1 MNSSIVWLKT
11 KRLLQ
16 FFLLMTV
23 IAPVASAHEFWI
35 EPTQYRVEPKSMI
48 EAFLRNGENFVGSSV
63 SYHKGSTA
71 RFEIF
76 HATNT
81 EQITPRLGDDPALAL
96 NVQQNGL
103 HVVIHESPVSTIAYT
118 KWDKFQRFADHKD
131 FKNMLARHQERGLS
145 EVYFKEAYTRF
156 SKSLISVGD
165 GVGNDQHFGLEI
177 ELVALQNPYTLK
189 PDDSINV
196 AGYYQGQLR
205 PDAQIELF
213 EKAPNGEVVV
223 KLYRTD
229 DNGMVELPVK
239 SNHSYLVD
247 MVVLR
252 KPSKA
257 LAQGRGVV
265 WETLWASLTFEVK

>member
-16 FFLLMTV
+16 FFLLTTV

-229 DNGMVELPVK
+229 DNGVVELPVK

>member
-1 MNSSIVWLKT
+1 
-11 KRLLQ
+11 
-16 FFLLMTV
+16 
-23 IAPVASAHEFWI
+23 
-35 EPTQYRVEPKSMI
+35 MI

-63 SYHKGSTA
+63 SYHKGSTD

-76 HATNT
+76 HAKHT

-131 FKNMLARHQERGLS
+131 FKNMPARHQERGLS

-189 PDDSINV
+189 PDESINV

-247 MVVLR
+247 MVILR

>member
-1 MNSSIVWLKT
+1 
-11 KRLLQ
+11 
-16 FFLLMTV
+16 
-23 IAPVASAHEFWI
+23 
-35 EPTQYRVEPKSMI
+35 MI

-63 SYHKGSTA
+63 SYHKGSTD

-189 PDDSINV
+189 PDESINV

-223 KLYRTD
+223 ELYRTD